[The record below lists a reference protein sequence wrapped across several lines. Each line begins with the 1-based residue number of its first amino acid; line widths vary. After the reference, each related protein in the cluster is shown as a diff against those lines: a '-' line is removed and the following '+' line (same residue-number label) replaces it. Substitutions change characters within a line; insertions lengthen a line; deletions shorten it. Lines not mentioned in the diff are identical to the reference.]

1 MARQTIAFSNFTA
14 GELSPRLDGRTD
26 LAKYFNGVKTLEN
39 MVVHPHGAATR
50 RPGTKFVH
58 EVKTSSAQ
66 TRLIPFEFSTTQT
79 YILELGNAYI
89 RFFKDKGIITEGDK
103 TITAATKANPAVVTS
118 SSHGYSDGDFVI
130 ISSVAGMVQVNGR
143 TFKVANKTTH
153 TFELQDVDGNNVNS
167 SDYQTYTSGGVAN
180 KIYQITSPYATADI
194 SSVKFAQ
201 SADVMYLV
209 HPSYA
214 IRKLS
219 RTGHTSWTIT
229 TPTLTTSEDKTVSA
243 ITQADP
249 GVVTTSTKHGLTQG
263 DFITFTS
270 IGGMTQ
276 LNGNVYKVGNVLNS
290 YSISGV
296 TQADPG
302 VVTTTAAHGLAI
314 GDDVTFSEIKGMT
327 QLNGKTWFV
336 KAVPSSTTF
345 SLADAVGADLNTS
358 GYTAYSSAGTV
369 DTPDYRFEIND
380 TDEDDVD
387 TSGYGSFS
395 AGGSDVVTKLT
406 NPILN
411 TSTDYF
417 PSTVTFFEQ
426 RLVFAGSNNHPQTLW
441 FSKSGSLENFTTG
454 VADTD
459 AMVYTIASNKVNAIQ
474 NLSAQRSLIV
484 GTVGGEFVVSASG
497 TTQPLTPTNVQIQKQ
512 SSHGSA
518 NVDAVQI
525 ANVTMFLQR
534 AKRKLR
540 ELSYNLNID
549 QYQAQD
555 MTLLAEHVTEG
566 GITEMAYQQEPDS
579 VLWCVRSDGY
589 LLGFT
594 YARSEEVVG
603 WHRHKLG
610 GVFGEAT
617 ITVSD
622 YGNIAA
628 GTTLKITKSNGTTI
642 TFTSEASSGDAPD
655 ETLGFRPNESNDTTA
670 DNIYTAINA
679 HADFTVANPSAAVVT
694 IKETS
699 KTGAD
704 PITIVSS
711 DTTRLTVAD
720 EGIAV
725 VESVTT
731 IPTDS
736 DEDEVWLIVKRT
748 INSTTRRYVEYLNLF
763 DYGTD
768 QKDGFFVDSG
778 LTYSGTA
785 TTAIT
790 GLEHLEG
797 ESVTILADG
806 ATHPV
811 KSVASGAIMTGGSLT
826 LDRSA
831 LKAHIGLP
839 YDSVLQTM
847 RIESK
852 GDDSTSQSRT
862 KRINEI
868 TLRLHKSVGVEVGA
882 SLSDMERIPFRSSA
896 ASMDTAVPLFT
907 GDKQVEFRDDFNT
920 DGHIYVRQTQPLPFT
935 LISIYPRITVND
947 G

>member
-1 MARQTIAFSNFTA
+1 MARQTVAFSNFTA

-26 LAKYFNGVKTLEN
+26 LSKYFNGVKTLEN
-39 MVVHPHGAATR
+39 MVVHPHGGATR

-58 EVKTSSAQ
+58 EVKTSSIQ

-79 YILELGNAYI
+79 YILELGNTYI

-103 TITAATKANPAVVTS
+103 TITAATKANPAVITS
-118 SSHGYSDGDFVI
+118 SSHGYSNGDFVI
-130 ISSVAGMVQVNGR
+130 ISGVVGMVQVNGR
-143 TFKVANKTTH
+143 TFKVANQTTN
-153 TFELQDVDGNNVNS
+153 TFELQDVDGNNIDS
-167 SDYQTYTSGGVAN
+167 SDNYQTYTSGGVAN
-180 KIYQITSPYATADI
+180 KIYQIASPYVTADI
-194 SSVKFAQ
+194 PTVKFAQ
-201 SADVMYLV
+201 SADTMYLV
-209 HPSYA
+209 HPGYA
-214 IRKLS
+214 IRKLTRS
-219 RTGHTSWTIT
+219 GHTNWTLS
-229 TPTLTTSEDKTVSA
+229 TPSLTGTPSPNVNNSSDNYPSA
-243 ITQADP
+243 
-249 GVVTTSTKHGLTQG
+249 
-263 DFITFTS
+263 
-270 IGGMTQ
+270 
-276 LNGNVYKVGNVLNS
+276 
-290 YSISGV
+290 
-296 TQADPG
+296 
-302 VVTTTAAHGLAI
+302 
-314 GDDVTFSEIKGMT
+314 
-327 QLNGKTWFV
+327 
-336 KAVPSSTTF
+336 
-345 SLADAVGADLNTS
+345 
-358 GYTAYSSAGTV
+358 
-369 DTPDYRFEIND
+369 
-380 TDEDDVD
+380 
-387 TSGYGSFS
+387 
-395 AGGSDVVTKLT
+395 
-406 NPILN
+406 
-411 TSTDYF
+411 
-417 PSTVTFFEQ
+417 VTFFEQ
-426 RLVFAGSNNHPQTLW
+426 RLVFAGSNNNPQTLW
-441 FSKSGSLENFTTG
+441 FSISGSLENFTTG
-454 VADTD
+454 TNDTD
-459 AMVYTIASNKVNAIQ
+459 AMVYTIASNKVNAIRY
-474 NLSAQRSLIV
+474 LSAQRSLIV

-497 TTQPLTPTNVQIQKQ
+497 TTSPITPTNVQIQKQ

-555 MTLLAEHVTEG
+555 MTLLAEHISEG

-579 VLWCVRSDGY
+579 ILWCVRSDGY

-594 YARSEEVVG
+594 YARAEEVVG

-622 YGNIAA
+622 YGNIAT
-628 GTTLKITKSNGTTI
+628 GTTITITKSDGSSV
-642 TFTSEASSGDAPD
+642 TFTSEAAGGSAPS
-655 ETLGFRPNESNDTTA
+655 ETNGWRPNESNNTTA

-699 KTGAD
+699 KAGAD

-711 DTTRLTVAD
+711 DTTRLATTD
-720 EGIAV
+720 EGNAV
-725 VESVTT
+725 IESVAS

-736 DEDEVWLIVKRT
+736 NEDELWMIVKRT
-748 INSTTRRYVEYLNLF
+748 INGTTRRYVEYLNLF

-768 QKDGFFVDSG
+768 QKDGFFMDSG

-839 YDSVLQTM
+839 YNSILQTM

-852 GDDSTSQSRT
+852 SDEGTSQSRT
-862 KRINEI
+862 KRINEV
-868 TLRLHKSVGVEVGA
+868 TLRLHESVGVEVGA

-896 ASMDTAVPLFT
+896 AAMDTAVPLFT

-920 DGHIYVRQTQPLPFT
+920 DGHIYVRQTQPLPLT
-935 LISIYPRITVND
+935 IISIYPRITVND

>member
-1 MARQTIAFSNFTA
+1 MARQTVAFSNFTA

-26 LAKYFNGVKTLEN
+26 LSKYFNGVKTLEN
-39 MVVHPHGAATR
+39 MVVHPHGGATR

-58 EVKTSSAQ
+58 EVKTSAAQ

-79 YILELGNAYI
+79 YILELGNTYI
-89 RFFKDKGIITEGDK
+89 RFFKDKGIITEGNK
-103 TITAATKANPAVVTS
+103 TITAITKANPAVVTS
-118 SSHGYSDGDFVI
+118 SSHGYSNGDFVI
-130 ISSVAGMVQVNGR
+130 ISGVVGMVQVNGR
-143 TFKVANKTTH
+143 TFKVANQTTN
-153 TFELQDVDGNNVNS
+153 TFELQDVDGNNINS

-194 SSVKFAQ
+194 PTVKFAQ
-201 SADVMYLV
+201 SADTMYLV
-209 HPSYA
+209 HPGYA
-214 IRKLS
+214 IRKLTRS
-219 RTGHTSWTIT
+219 GHTNWTLS
-229 TPTLTTSEDKTVSA
+229 TPSLTGTPSPNVNNSSDNYPSA
-243 ITQADP
+243 
-249 GVVTTSTKHGLTQG
+249 
-263 DFITFTS
+263 
-270 IGGMTQ
+270 
-276 LNGNVYKVGNVLNS
+276 
-290 YSISGV
+290 
-296 TQADPG
+296 
-302 VVTTTAAHGLAI
+302 
-314 GDDVTFSEIKGMT
+314 
-327 QLNGKTWFV
+327 
-336 KAVPSSTTF
+336 
-345 SLADAVGADLNTS
+345 
-358 GYTAYSSAGTV
+358 
-369 DTPDYRFEIND
+369 
-380 TDEDDVD
+380 
-387 TSGYGSFS
+387 
-395 AGGSDVVTKLT
+395 
-406 NPILN
+406 
-411 TSTDYF
+411 
-417 PSTVTFFEQ
+417 VTFFEQ
-426 RLVFAGSNNHPQTLW
+426 RLVFAGSNNNPQTLW
-441 FSKSGSLENFTTG
+441 FSISGSLENFTTG
-454 VADTD
+454 TNDTD
-459 AMVYTIASNKVNAIQ
+459 AMVYTIASNKVNAIRY
-474 NLSAQRSLIV
+474 LSAQRSLIV

-497 TTQPLTPTNVQIQKQ
+497 TTSPITPTNVQIQKQ

-555 MTLLAEHVTEG
+555 MTLLAEHISEG

-579 VLWCVRSDGY
+579 ILWCVRSDGY

-594 YARSEEVVG
+594 YARAEEVVG

-622 YGNIAA
+622 YGNIAT
-628 GTTLKITKSNGTTI
+628 GTTITITKSDGSSV
-642 TFTSEASSGDAPD
+642 TFTSEAAGGSAPS
-655 ETLGFRPNESNDTTA
+655 ETNGWRPNESNNTTA

-699 KTGAD
+699 KAGAD

-711 DTTRLTVAD
+711 DTTRLATTN
-720 EGIAV
+720 EGNAV
-725 VESVTT
+725 IESVAS

-736 DEDEVWLIVKRT
+736 NEDELWMIVKRT
-748 INSTTRRYVEYLNLF
+748 INGTTRRYVEYLNLF

-768 QKDGFFVDSG
+768 QKDGFFMDSG

-785 TTAIT
+785 TTSIT

-811 KSVASGAIMTGGSLT
+811 KSVASGAVMTGGSLT

-839 YDSVLQTM
+839 YNSILQTM

-852 GDDSTSQSRT
+852 GDEGTSQSRT

-868 TLRLHKSVGVEVGA
+868 TLRLHESVGVEVGA

-896 ASMDTAVPLFT
+896 AAMDTAVPLFT

-920 DGHIYVRQTQPLPFT
+920 DGHIYVRQKQPLPLT
-935 LISIYPRITVND
+935 LIAIYPRITVND

>member
-26 LAKYFNGVKTLEN
+26 LSKYFNGVKTLEN

-58 EVKTSSAQ
+58 EVKTSSIQ

-79 YILELGNAYI
+79 YILELGNTYI
-89 RFFKDKGIITEGDK
+89 RFFKDKGIITESDK

-153 TFELQDVDGNNVNS
+153 TFELQDVDGNNINS

-180 KIYQITSPYATADI
+180 RIYQITSPYATADI
-194 SSVKFAQ
+194 PTIKFAQ
-201 SADVMYLV
+201 SADTMYLV

-214 IRKLS
+214 IRKLTRS
-219 RTGHTSWTIT
+219 GHTSWTLT
-229 TPTLTTSEDKTVSA
+229 TPTLTTSGDKTVSA
-243 ITQADP
+243 VTRANP
-249 GVVTTSTKHGLTQG
+249 GVVTTSTTHGYTAG
-263 DFITFTS
+263 DFVTFTS
-270 IGGMTQ
+270 IGGMTE
-276 LNGNVYKVGNVLNS
+276 LNGGVFKVGTVGS
-290 YSISGV
+290 
-296 TQADPG
+296 
-302 VVTTTAAHGLAI
+302 TTTFNLQ
-314 GDDVTFSEIKGMT
+314 DSD
-327 QLNGKTWFV
+327 
-336 KAVPSSTTF
+336 
-345 SLADAVGADLNTS
+345 GASLNTS
-358 GYTAYSSAGTV
+358 GYTA
-369 DTPDYRFEIND
+369 
-380 TDEDDVD
+380 
-387 TSGYGSFS
+387 FS
-395 AGGSDVVTKLT
+395 AGGSDTVNKLT
-406 NPILN
+406 DPVLN
-411 TSTDYF
+411 ITTDYY
-417 PSTVTFFEQ
+417 PSSVTFFEQ
-426 RLVFAGSNNHPQTLW
+426 RLVFAGSNNNPQTLW
-441 FSKSGSLENFTTG
+441 FSIGGSLENFTTG
-454 VADTD
+454 VNDTD
-459 AMVYTIASNKVNAIQ
+459 AMVYTIASNKVNAIRY
-474 NLSAQRSLIV
+474 LSAQRSMIG

-497 TTQPLTPTNVQIQKQ
+497 TTSPITPTNVQIQKQ

-566 GITEMAYQQEPDS
+566 GVTEMAYQQEPDS

-594 YARSEEVVG
+594 YARAEEVVG

-622 YGNIAA
+622 YGNIAV

-642 TFTSEASSGDAPD
+642 TFTSEASSGSAPD

-670 DNIYTAINA
+670 DNIFTAVNA

-711 DTTRLTVAD
+711 DTTRLTTAD

-725 VESVTT
+725 VESVAT

-748 INSTTRRYVEYLNLF
+748 INGTTRRYVEYLNLF

-768 QKDGFFVDSG
+768 QKDGFFMDSG

-790 GLEHLEG
+790 GLEHLEV

-839 YDSVLQTM
+839 YNSVLQTM

-852 GDDSTSQSRT
+852 GDEGTTQSRT

-868 TLRLHKSVGVEVGA
+868 TLRLHESVGVEVGA
-882 SLSDMERIPFRSSA
+882 NLSNMERIPFRSSA

>member
-26 LAKYFNGVKTLEN
+26 LSKYFNGVKTLEN

-58 EVKTSSAQ
+58 EVKTSSIQ

-79 YILELGNAYI
+79 YILELGNTYI
-89 RFFKDKGIITEGDK
+89 RFFKDKGIITESDK

-153 TFELQDVDGNNVNS
+153 TFELQDVDGNNINS

-180 KIYQITSPYATADI
+180 RIYQITSPYATADI
-194 SSVKFAQ
+194 PTIKFAQ
-201 SADVMYLV
+201 SADTMYLV

-214 IRKLS
+214 IRKLTRS
-219 RTGHTSWTIT
+219 GHTSWTLT
-229 TPTLTTSEDKTVSA
+229 TPTLTTSGDKTVSA
-243 ITQADP
+243 VTRANP
-249 GVVTTSTKHGLTQG
+249 GVVTTSTTHGYTAG
-263 DFITFTS
+263 DFVTFTS
-270 IGGMTQ
+270 IGGMTE
-276 LNGNVYKVGNVLNS
+276 LNGGVFKVGTVGS
-290 YSISGV
+290 
-296 TQADPG
+296 
-302 VVTTTAAHGLAI
+302 TTTFNLQ
-314 GDDVTFSEIKGMT
+314 DSD
-327 QLNGKTWFV
+327 
-336 KAVPSSTTF
+336 
-345 SLADAVGADLNTS
+345 GASLNTS
-358 GYTAYSSAGTV
+358 GYTA
-369 DTPDYRFEIND
+369 
-380 TDEDDVD
+380 
-387 TSGYGSFS
+387 FS
-395 AGGSDVVTKLT
+395 AGGSDTVNKLT
-406 NPILN
+406 DPVLN
-411 TSTDYF
+411 ITTDYY
-417 PSTVTFFEQ
+417 PSSVTFFEQ
-426 RLVFAGSNNHPQTLW
+426 RLVFAGSNNNPQTLW
-441 FSKSGSLENFTTG
+441 FSIGGSLENFTTG
-454 VADTD
+454 VNDTD
-459 AMVYTIASNKVNAIQ
+459 AMVYTIASNKVNAIRY
-474 NLSAQRSLIV
+474 LSAQRSMIV

-497 TTQPLTPTNVQIQKQ
+497 TTSPITPTNVQIQKQ

-566 GITEMAYQQEPDS
+566 GVTEMAYQQEPDS

-594 YARSEEVVG
+594 YARAEEVVG

-622 YGNIAA
+622 YGNIAV

-642 TFTSEASSGDAPD
+642 TFTSEASSGSAPD

-670 DNIYTAINA
+670 DNIFTAVNA

-711 DTTRLTVAD
+711 DTTRLTTAD

-725 VESVTT
+725 VESVAT

-748 INSTTRRYVEYLNLF
+748 INGTTRRYVEYLNLF

-768 QKDGFFVDSG
+768 QKDGFFMDSG

-839 YDSVLQTM
+839 YNSVLQTM

-852 GDDSTSQSRT
+852 GDEGTTQSRT

-868 TLRLHKSVGVEVGA
+868 TLRLHESVGVEVGA
-882 SLSDMERIPFRSSA
+882 NLSNMERIPFRSSA

>member
-26 LAKYFNGVKTLEN
+26 LSKYFNGVKTLEN

-58 EVKTSSAQ
+58 EVKTSSIQ

-79 YILELGNAYI
+79 YILELGNTYI
-89 RFFKDKGIITEGDK
+89 RFFKDKGIITESDK
-103 TITAATKANPAVVTS
+103 TITAATKANPAVITS

-153 TFELQDVDGNNVNS
+153 TFELQDVDGNNINS

-180 KIYQITSPYATADI
+180 RIYQITSPYATADI
-194 SSVKFAQ
+194 PTIKFAQ
-201 SADVMYLV
+201 SADTMYLV

-214 IRKLS
+214 IRKLTRS
-219 RTGHTSWTIT
+219 GHTSWTLT
-229 TPTLTTSEDKTVSA
+229 TPTLTTSGDKTVSA
-243 ITQADP
+243 VTRANP
-249 GVVTTSTKHGLTQG
+249 GVVTTSTTHGYTAG
-263 DFITFTS
+263 DFVTFTS
-270 IGGMTQ
+270 IGGMTE
-276 LNGNVYKVGNVLNS
+276 LNGGVFKVGTVGS
-290 YSISGV
+290 
-296 TQADPG
+296 
-302 VVTTTAAHGLAI
+302 TTTFNLQ
-314 GDDVTFSEIKGMT
+314 DSD
-327 QLNGKTWFV
+327 
-336 KAVPSSTTF
+336 
-345 SLADAVGADLNTS
+345 GASLNTS
-358 GYTAYSSAGTV
+358 GYTA
-369 DTPDYRFEIND
+369 
-380 TDEDDVD
+380 
-387 TSGYGSFS
+387 FS
-395 AGGSDVVTKLT
+395 AGGSDTVNKLT
-406 NPILN
+406 DPVLN
-411 TSTDYF
+411 ITTDYY
-417 PSTVTFFEQ
+417 PSSVTFFEQ
-426 RLVFAGSNNHPQTLW
+426 RLVFAGSNNNPQTLW
-441 FSKSGSLENFTTG
+441 FSIGGSLENFTTG
-454 VADTD
+454 VNDTD
-459 AMVYTIASNKVNAIQ
+459 AMVYTIASNKVNAIRY
-474 NLSAQRSLIV
+474 LSAQRSMIV

-497 TTQPLTPTNVQIQKQ
+497 TTSPITPTNVQIQKQ

-566 GITEMAYQQEPDS
+566 GVTEMAYQQEPDS

-594 YARSEEVVG
+594 YARAEEVVG

-622 YGNIAA
+622 YGNIAV

-642 TFTSEASSGDAPD
+642 TFTSEASSGSAPD

-670 DNIYTAINA
+670 DNIFTAVNA

-711 DTTRLTVAD
+711 DTTRLTTAD

-736 DEDEVWLIVKRT
+736 NEDELWMIVKRT
-748 INSTTRRYVEYLNLF
+748 INGTTRRYVEYLNLF

-768 QKDGFFVDSG
+768 QKDGFFMDSG

-839 YDSVLQTM
+839 YNSVLQTM

-852 GDDSTSQSRT
+852 GDEGTTQSRT

-868 TLRLHKSVGVEVGA
+868 TLRLHESVGVEVGA
-882 SLSDMERIPFRSSA
+882 NLSNMERIPFRSSA